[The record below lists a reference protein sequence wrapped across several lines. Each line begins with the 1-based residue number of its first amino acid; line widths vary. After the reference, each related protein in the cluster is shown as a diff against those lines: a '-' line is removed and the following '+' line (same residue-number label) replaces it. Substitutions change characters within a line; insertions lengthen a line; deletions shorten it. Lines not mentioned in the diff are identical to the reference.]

1 MRRASFPGFTKF
13 CRHNA
18 VKLIILRKVIHKWQ
32 DHIAEED
39 QPLAGA
45 CVADMCRLLGGDI
58 QSFTEDFPIPA
69 GLIEKIDEVA
79 VL

>member
-1 MRRASFPGFTKF
+1 M
-13 CRHNA
+13 
-18 VKLIILRKVIHKWQ
+18 IHKWQ

-79 VL
+79 VFKNVLDLRGGKQVVG